1 MRVDFAKYY
10 DPKPKQVLAHGNRA
24 KFLLFGGAMGSGKSY
39 FLCAEAIRNAMQF
52 AGNRLVIARKETS
65 VIKRTILITFF
76 QICPPEII
84 KSYNQSSLT
93 VTFINGSQLL
103 FMEANVSKDPN
114 LNKIKGLEIGWFG
127 IDEANEVGREVYN
140 VLKSRLRWVLPSG
153 ELPRY
158 EGRLTSN
165 PENCWLIPVFIQGR
179 STGEVYVQA
188 LTADN
193 YDPESEYYKTLEDAF
208 KDSPALLQ
216 RYLYGDWSLVDA
228 VNQLIPNEAIVKAAE
243 KVQKEGGFTLGVDV
257 ARYGDDRTAFVLIKG
272 SNIELLETHPQTSLN
287 QVANR
292 VRELINTY
300 EIDPQQVGI
309 DGVGIG
315 AGVVDILRSHDLQ
328 VSELIGG
335 AKPLETPENEIPEA
349 FQPFNLRAQMFY
361 QLRKDILEGNLGN
374 IQDQTLR
381 HELSLIQ
388 YEIATEKTV
397 KILGKDAIKKLNG
410 KSPDL
415 ADALCY
421 ANWVR
426 TYRGEYTG
434 ALPFIGGK

>member
-1 MRVDFAKYY
+1 MKVDFAKYY
-10 DPKPKQVLAHGNRA
+10 APKPKQLEAHGNRA

-39 FLCAEAIRNAMQF
+39 FLCGEAVRNAMQF
-52 AGNRLVIARKETS
+52 AGNRLVIVRKETS

-84 KSYNQSSLT
+84 LNFNQSSLT

-140 VLKSRLRWVLPSG
+140 VLKSRLRWVLPDGS
-153 ELPRY
+153 LPRY

-165 PENCWLIPVFIQGR
+165 PENCWLIPVFIQAR
-179 STGEVYVQA
+179 SSFEIYVQA

-193 YDPESEYYKTLEDAF
+193 YDPSSEYYKTLEDAF

-216 RYLYGDWSLVDA
+216 RYLYGDWSLVDSI
-228 VNQLIPNEAIVKAAE
+228 NQLIPNQAIQNSSPF
-243 KVQKEGGFTLGVDV
+243 VQGEHFSLGVDV
-257 ARYGDDRTAFVLIKG
+257 ARYGDDRTAFVLMQG
-272 SNIELLETHPQTSLN
+272 GNIEKTETYPQTSLTH
-287 QVANR
+287 VAQKI
-292 VRELINTY
+292 VEFIEHY
-300 EIDPQQVGI
+300 DISHESVGI
-309 DGVGIG
+309 DGVGLG
-315 AGVVDILRSHDLQ
+315 AGVIDILRKDGYDIT
-328 VSELIGG
+328 EIIGG
-335 AKPLETPENEIPEA
+335 QRVEEDDSEEEA
-349 FQPFNLRAQMFY
+349 FKPFNLRAKMYY
-361 QLRKDILEGNLGN
+361 QLRQDILNGELGNLT
-374 IQDQTLR
+374 DQSLK

-388 YEIATEKTV
+388 YEISAEKSV
-397 KILGKDAIKKLNG
+397 KIIPKDSIKKLNG

-426 TYRGEYTG
+426 NLEPAFYGG
-434 ALPFIGGK
+434 LPICGGL